1 MNVASTWELVNGL
14 SDSDLKSEC
23 KACWVKS
30 WQGWPLSVLDAYRAD
45 KFSLVS
51 RACASMDGSYLEN
64 LSGLTA
70 FRAKAAEKLAD
81 LDDLDWDDDDSEG
94 EM

>member
-1 MNVASTWELVNGL
+1 M
-14 SDSDLKSEC
+14 
-23 KACWVKS
+23 WV
-30 WQGWPLSVLDAYRAD
+30 
-45 KFSLVS
+45 VS
-51 RACASMDGSYLEN
+51 RACASIDGSYLEN
-64 LSGLTA
+64 LAGLTA